1 MVKILWVDD
10 EVELLKPHVLFLK
23 QKGYEVDT
31 CNNGYDAID
40 MAAEGAYDLIIL
52 DEMMPGMT
60 GLETLPKIKEVRPT
74 TPVIMVTKSEE
85 ENIMDK
91 AVGSKIADYLIKP
104 VNPNQVLLSIKKN
117 VHQQQLVTEQTTA
130 DYRSEFGRISSSLQ
144 MAETFSDWCSLYRKL
159 TNWEVELSEST
170 DQGIKEVLT
179 YQKTEA
185 NQEFC
190 KFVRRNYYNWI
201 NKRSD
206 ETPVMSHTLMRTNI
220 FPVADENPKTT
231 LLLIDNF
238 RYDQWRSISSL
249 LRGYYDV
256 AQDDFYCAI
265 LPTATQYARN
275 AIFAGLMPLA
285 IDKLMPNKWLND
297 NEEGG
302 KNQYEEEF
310 LKRLMAQNGKNWKF
324 SFDKLVRPEQG
335 RRLVDNIQKVYDAD
349 FSVIIYNFLDILSH
363 ARTETD
369 IIREL
374 TEDDAAFR
382 SLTRSW
388 FEHSDL
394 YTILKLLSERGH
406 TVVITSDHGTSP
418 SFDTGHEESDR
429 FNTRQFEVIVN
440 GFLNVRYGMGDWV
453 LEYEDKCVYLN
464 HNLIYERGLD
474 LAEVQNEVAIF
485 AMQFRGVSH
494 ALSATAMRTS
504 YFGSGYARKMQ
515 NSFYPRRS
523 GDVIL
528 NLMPGWIEEQERCWS
543 SSGSMYG
550 YDTQVPLVFYG
561 VSVGPQRIKRRVD
574 MTAVAPTVARMLEI
588 TEPAASEGE
597 VLPEIIDL

>member
-40 MAAEGAYDLIIL
+40 MAAEGSYDLIIL

-74 TPVIMVTKSEE
+74 TPIIMVTKSEE
-85 ENIMDK
+85 ENIMNK
-91 AVGSKIADYLIKP
+91 AIGSKIADYLIKP

-117 VHQQQLVTEQTTA
+117 VHSQQLVTEQTTA
-130 DYRSEFGRISSSLQ
+130 DYRSEFGRISSQLQ
-144 MAETFSDWCSLYRKL
+144 MADSFADWCSLYRKL
-159 TNWEVELSEST
+159 TTWEIELSESS
-170 DQGIKEVLT
+170 DQSIREVLT
-179 YQKTEA
+179 YQKSEA
-185 NQEFC
+185 NQEFS

-201 NKRSD
+201 NRRD
-206 ETPVMSHTLMRTNI
+206 EQSPVMSHMLMRTNI
-220 FPVADENPKTT
+220 FPVVDEHPKTT
-231 LLLIDNF
+231 LMLIDNF

-256 AQDDFYCAI
+256 VLDDFYCAI

-285 IDKLMPNKWLND
+285 IDKLMPDKWLND

-310 LKRLMAQNGKNWKF
+310 LRRLMTRNGKNWKL

-335 RRLVDNIQKVYDAD
+335 RKLVDNIQKVYDAD
-349 FSVIIYNFLDILSH
+349 FSVIVYNFLDILSH

-374 TEDDAAFR
+374 TEDEAAFR

-388 FEHSDL
+388 FEHSDIF
-394 YTILKLLSERGH
+394 TMLKLLAERRH
-406 TVVITSDHGTSP
+406 TVIITSDHGTIRVDNPVKVTGDRETSANLRYKTGRNLAYNSREDTRCSARRISSCRRATSP
-418 SFDTGHEESDR
+418 RATSSPTTATFWST
-429 FNTRQFEVIVN
+429 TTTPT
-440 GFLNVRYGMGDWV
+440 
-453 LEYEDKCVYLN
+453 
-464 HNLIYERGLD
+464 
-474 LAEVQNEVAIF
+474 AT
-485 AMQFRGVSH
+485 
-494 ALSATAMRTS
+494 SATTAT
-504 YFGSGYARKMQ
+504 
-515 NSFYPRRS
+515 RS
-523 GDVIL
+523 
-528 NLMPGWIEEQERCWS
+528 S
-543 SSGSMYG
+543 
-550 YDTQVPLVFYG
+550 T
-561 VSVGPQRIKRRVD
+561 
-574 MTAVAPTVARMLEI
+574 
-588 TEPAASEGE
+588 AASRWRR
-597 VLPEIIDL
+597 

>member
-10 EVELLKPHVLFLK
+10 EVELLKPHVLFLQ

-40 MAAEGAYDLIIL
+40 MAAEGGYDLIIL

-117 VHQQQLVTEQTTA
+117 VHREQLVTEQTSA
-130 DYRSEFGRISSSLQ
+130 DYRSEFGRLAASLQ
-144 MAETFSDWCSLYRKL
+144 MAEDFADWCSLYRRL
-159 TNWEVELSEST
+159 TAWEIELEGST
-170 DQGIKEVLT
+170 DRGIKEILAS
-179 YQKTEA
+179 QKNEA
-185 NQEFC
+185 NLEFS

-201 NKRSD
+201 NRRD
-206 ETPVMSHTLMRTNI
+206 ERTPVMSHTLMRSKV
-220 FPVADENPKTT
+220 FPVADGRRKTT

-238 RYDQWRSISSL
+238 RYDQWRAISSL
-249 LRGYYDV
+249 LRGHYEV
-256 AQDDFYCAI
+256 AVDDFYCAI

-275 AIFAGLMPLA
+275 AIFAGLMPRA
-285 IDKLMPNKWLND
+285 IDRLMPDLWLND

-302 KNQYEEEF
+302 KNRYEEEF
-310 LKRLMAQNGKNWKF
+310 LRRLLTQCGKPWRTT
-324 SFDKLVRPEQG
+324 FDKLVRPEQG
-335 RRLVDNIQKVYDAD
+335 RKLVDNIRRIYDAD

-374 TEDDAAFR
+374 TEDEAAFR

-394 YTILKLLSERGH
+394 YTILRLLAERGH
-406 TVVITSDHGTSP
+406 TVIITSDHGTIRVDNPVRVTGDRETSANLRYKTGRNLQYPAREVYEIRNPEDVQLP
-418 SFDTGHEESDR
+418 SGNLTSSYIFAYNRD
-429 FNTRQFEVIVN
+429 
-440 GFLNVRYGMGDWV
+440 FLVYNNDANRYVRYYRNTFQHGGISMEEMIVPYIV
-453 LEYEDKCVYLN
+453 LE
-464 HNLIYERGLD
+464 
-474 LAEVQNEVAIF
+474 
-485 AMQFRGVSH
+485 
-494 ALSATAMRTS
+494 
-504 YFGSGYARKMQ
+504 
-515 NSFYPRRS
+515 P
-523 GDVIL
+523 
-528 NLMPGWIEEQERCWS
+528 
-543 SSGSMYG
+543 
-550 YDTQVPLVFYG
+550 
-561 VSVGPQRIKRRVD
+561 KR
-574 MTAVAPTVARMLEI
+574 
-588 TEPAASEGE
+588 
-597 VLPEIIDL
+597 

>member
-23 QKGYEVDT
+23 QKGYEVET

-40 MAAEGAYDLIIL
+40 MATEEAYDLIIL

-74 TPVIMVTKSEE
+74 TPIIMVTKSEE

-130 DYRSEFGRISSSLQ
+130 DYRAEFGRLSASLQ
-144 MAETFSDWCSLYRKL
+144 MAENFADWCALYRRL
-159 TNWEVELSEST
+159 ISWEIELESST
-170 DQGIKEVLT
+170 DRSIKEVLA

-185 NQEFC
+185 NQAFS

-201 NKRSD
+201 NHRD
-206 ETPVMSHTLMRTNI
+206 ENTPILSHTLMRSSI
-220 FPVADENPKTT
+220 FPVVEQSEKTT

-238 RYDQWRSISSL
+238 RYDQWRAISSM

-256 AQDDFYCAI
+256 AVDDFYCAI

-275 AIFAGLMPLA
+275 ALFAGLMPLA
-285 IDKLMPNKWLND
+285 IDRIMPQKWLND

-310 LKRLMAQNGKNWKF
+310 LRRLLAQSGKQWRTT
-324 SFDKLVRPEQG
+324 FDKLIRPEQG
-335 RRLVDNIQKVYDAD
+335 RKLVDNIKRIYEAD
-349 FSVIIYNFLDILSH
+349 FSVIVYNFLDILSH

-374 TEDDAAFR
+374 TEDEAAFR

-406 TVVITSDHGTSP
+406 TVIITSDHGTIRVDNPVRVMGDRETSP
-418 SFDTGHEESDR
+418 NLRYKTGRNLAYNQRDVYEVLRPEDIQLPSSNLSSSYIFAYNSD
-429 FNTRQFEVIVN
+429 
-440 GFLNVRYGMGDWV
+440 FLVYNNDANRYVRYYRNTFQHGGISMEEMIVPYIV
-453 LEYEDKCVYLN
+453 LKP
-464 HNLIYERGLD
+464 
-474 LAEVQNEVAIF
+474 
-485 AMQFRGVSH
+485 
-494 ALSATAMRTS
+494 
-504 YFGSGYARKMQ
+504 K
-515 NSFYPRRS
+515 
-523 GDVIL
+523 
-528 NLMPGWIEEQERCWS
+528 
-543 SSGSMYG
+543 
-550 YDTQVPLVFYG
+550 
-561 VSVGPQRIKRRVD
+561 K
-574 MTAVAPTVARMLEI
+574 
-588 TEPAASEGE
+588 
-597 VLPEIIDL
+597 